1 MRPYQNRV
9 MQTKPGTKIR
19 QNSELRTGAQVL
31 VEALAIQGVDL
42 VFCVPGE
49 SYLAVLDALY
59 DHQKTIRLV
68 VCRHEAAA
76 ANMAEAHGKL
86 TGHPGICFVTR
97 GPGAT
102 HASTGLHTAFQ
113 DSTPMILFVG
123 QVTRRHQHREGFQE
137 LDYTKTFGLGL
148 SKWTA
153 QIDDPR
159 RIPEFVSRAFHVA
172 LNGRAGP
179 VVLALPEDVLTETC
193 AVNDVGPHELFQA
206 APEPEKIAALGKL
219 LARAQRPLLL
229 LGGSG
234 WTQDAQHDVRAFAEN
249 FQLPTAASFR
259 RQDLFDNRHDLYVGN
274 LGFGVNPALVQRV
287 RDCDLLLAVGTR
299 LGEAATS
306 GYTLVDVPQPR
317 QILVHA
323 YPAAEELGRVYR
335 AALPIHSG
343 MRAFAA
349 AVRQMQPPQNIFW
362 AEWTRSARADYLSHL
377 KPPVNS
383 ARLDLGQIVV
393 SLNDRLPRDAI
404 ICNGA
409 GNYTGWIHRFYQ
421 YPSQRTQLAP
431 TSGAMGY
438 GVPAAIAAK
447 LIHPKRPVIAFAGDG
462 CFLMSCQ
469 ELATAVRY
477 QLAII
482 FLVVNNGSYGTIRMH
497 QEQRYP
503 GRVYGTTLTN
513 PDFVALARAF
523 GLNAER
529 VERTEEF
536 PGAFDRA
543 RQAVGPALIE
553 LVTDIEY
560 ISPRTTLSALRHQE
574 FGS

>member
-1 MRPYQNRV
+1 MQND
-9 MQTKPGTKIR
+9 Q
-19 QNSELRTGAQVL
+19 LRTGAQVL
-31 VEALAIQGVDL
+31 VEALAIQGTDL
-42 VFCVPGE
+42 IFCVPGE
-49 SYLAVLDALY
+49 SYLAVLDVLY
-59 DHQKTIRLV
+59 DRQKTIRLV

-76 ANMAEAHGKL
+76 ANMAEAFGKL
-86 TGHPGICFVTR
+86 TGRPGICFVTR

-123 QVTRRHQHREGFQE
+123 QVARSRQHRGGFQE
-137 LDYTKTFGLGL
+137 LDYPRLFGLGL

-153 QIDDPR
+153 QIDDPK
-159 RIPEFVSRAFHVA
+159 RIPEFVGRAFHVA
-172 LNGRAGP
+172 LSERRGP
-179 VVLALPEDVLTETC
+179 VVLALPEDVLTERC
-193 AVNDVGPHELFQA
+193 AVADVGPRELVQP
-206 APEPEKIAALGKL
+206 APEPETITALGKL
-219 LARAQRPLLL
+219 LARARRPLLL

-234 WTQDAQHDVRAFAEN
+234 WTEDAQGDFREFAEN

-274 LGFGVNPALVQRV
+274 LGLGVNPALAQRV
-287 RDCDLLLAVGTR
+287 RNCDLLIAVGTR
-299 LGEAATS
+299 LGEATTG
-306 GYTLVDVPQPR
+306 GYTLVDVPQPQ

-323 YPAAEELGRVYR
+323 HPAAEELGTVYR
-335 AALPIHSG
+335 ATLPIQSG
-343 MRAFAA
+343 MPAFASA
-349 AVRQMQPPQNIFW
+349 IRQIKPPQKICW
-362 AEWTRSARADYLSHL
+362 ADWTRSARGEYLAYL
-377 KPPVNS
+377 RPPAIS

-393 SLNDRLPRDAI
+393 GLNDWLPRDAI

-409 GNYTGWIHRFYQ
+409 GNYTGWVHRFYQ
-421 YPSQRTQLAP
+421 YPAQRTQLAP

-447 LIHPKRPVIAFAGDG
+447 LIHPHRTVIAFAGDG

-477 QLAII
+477 QLTII
-482 FLVVNNGSYGTIRMH
+482 FLVINNGSYGTIRMQ

-503 GRVYGTTLTN
+503 NRVYGSTLTN

-523 GLNAER
+523 GLSAEK

-536 PGAFDRA
+536 WGIFEKAQ
-543 RQAVGPALIE
+543 QAVGPTLIE
-553 LVTDIEY
+553 LVTDLEY
-560 ISPRTTLSALRHQE
+560 ISPQMTLSAHVQE
-574 FGS
+574 